1 LASFGMREYTL
12 VSVIRAGAW
21 GALVGGAAGFAL
33 GIVLA
38 PEKGQKIRRRLAYQ
52 LEHLAE
58 QIGVYV
64 DNMVSPDDASEARRT
79 GDAVIADAR
88 ARAEDIRNDIDALLG
103 EIRRQAPSNPSAKE

>member
-1 LASFGMREYTL
+1 MREYTL
-12 VSVIRAGAW
+12 GSVIRASAW
-21 GALVGGAAGFAL
+21 SALIGGAAGFAL

-64 DNMVSPDDASEARRT
+64 DNMVSPEETSEARRT
-79 GDAVIADAR
+79 GDAVVADAK
-88 ARAEDIRNDIDALLG
+88 ARAEHIRNDIDALLG
-103 EIRRQAPSNPSAKE
+103 EIRRHSPSRPAQTD